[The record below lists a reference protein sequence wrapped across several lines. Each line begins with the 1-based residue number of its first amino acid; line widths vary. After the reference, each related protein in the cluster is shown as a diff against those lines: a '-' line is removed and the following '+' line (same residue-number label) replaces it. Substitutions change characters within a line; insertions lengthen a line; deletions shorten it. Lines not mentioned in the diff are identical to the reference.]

1 MKDEGLNI
9 LLQMDNVFVPPSEDW
24 ALALTVVLSE
34 RAISQLVCISI
45 IVININPEPQQLTV
59 SFEAISLPSLNWL
72 FCYQNTP
79 SFSIID
85 V

>member
-9 LLQMDNVFVPPSEDW
+9 LLQMDNVFVQPSEDW

-34 RAISQLVCISI
+34 RAISRLCVSI